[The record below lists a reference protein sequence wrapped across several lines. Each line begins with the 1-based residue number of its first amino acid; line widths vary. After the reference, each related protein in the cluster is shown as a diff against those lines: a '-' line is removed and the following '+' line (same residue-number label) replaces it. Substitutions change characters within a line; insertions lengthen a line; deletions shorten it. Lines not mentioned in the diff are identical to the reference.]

1 MADVSAIHLPRTVT
15 FPTAVSVLES
25 VLPAIASGAREIDLS
40 GCEEFDSSLVAVL
53 LELSRRVAATGAGG
67 FRATNPPANLRKLAS
82 LYGVDGILFDQRD

>member
-1 MADVSAIHLPRTVT
+1 MADVSAIRLPRTVT

-25 VLPAIASGAREIDLS
+25 MLPAIVSGAREIDLS

-53 LELSRRVAATGAGG
+53 LELSRRAAAAGAGG
-67 FRATNPPANLRKLAS
+67 CRATNPPANLRKLAA